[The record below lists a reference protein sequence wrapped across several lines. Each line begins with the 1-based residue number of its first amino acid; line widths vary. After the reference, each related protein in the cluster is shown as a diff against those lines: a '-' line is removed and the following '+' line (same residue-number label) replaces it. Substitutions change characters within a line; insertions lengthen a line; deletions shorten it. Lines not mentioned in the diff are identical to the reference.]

1 MQKNFLK
8 FYRII
13 IFSISMTF
21 MVGCEDDP
29 ILDPQDDT
37 DEGGSYGKLS
47 LPTSNGHTD
56 NIKNPKTY

>member
-1 MQKNFLK
+1 MKKNFLK

-13 IFSISMTF
+13 IFSISMAF